1 MTRNEDAMTS
11 IAIVY
16 HSGYGHTKLQAEAV
30 RDGAASVEGT
40 EVTLLTAEEGQAR
53 MDELSSMDAIVFG
66 SPTYMGSMSGPMK
79 SFVDAT
85 SKPWFSQAWKDKVAG
100 GFTNSGSPSGDKVS
114 TLTAFA
120 ILAAQQ
126 GMIWVGQGEP
136 NETASEEWSGDAKDA
151 VNRLGGYLGPMA
163 QSENAAPG
171 PDNPPRGDIETARRY
186 GKRIAEA
193 AKRWGSARPE

>member
-1 MTRNEDAMTS
+1 MTKV
-11 IAIVY
+11 AIVY
-16 HSGYGHTKLQAEAV
+16 HSGYGHTKLQADAV
-30 RDGAASVEGT
+30 RDGAAGAGA
-40 EVTLLTAEEGQAR
+40 EVTFLTAEEATDR
-53 MDELSSMDAIVFG
+53 MDELSDADAIVFG

-85 SKPWFSQAWKDKVAG
+85 SKPWSQQAWKDKVAG

-114 TLTAFA
+114 TLVAFA
-120 ILAAQQ
+120 VLAAQH

-136 NETASEEWSGDAKDA
+136 NEASGADWEGNDETA

-171 PDNPPRGDIETARRY
+171 PDNPPSGDVETARLY
-186 GKRIAEA
+186 GERIVA
-193 AKRWGSARPE
+193 ATRRWNAGR